1 LERSNTIE
9 LIVALADPL
18 NRAAAA
24 REVAVRLGVEELL
37 LLVRDPDLGTF
48 IPAPG
53 FAQTLRSGRSW
64 RAFLSCCSHTQ
75 QHAGEVE
82 LPEGCQRAAVA
93 FMHGATVAVLLGGH
107 LLEAESRM
115 LRTVLPLL
123 AAVLQSEQEAV
134 LARAQAE
141 DATDTV
147 NRVQTLAAALENAR
161 ADAARLISE
170 LRAQDRH
177 KDEFLAMLGHELRN
191 PLSALGSA
199 TELLRRGSNAGIESR
214 PLQIMGRQIVQLTR
228 LVNDLLDVSRVSRG
242 RIELE
247 LEPLGLEEVL
257 REALEESLPLLGE
270 REHSATI
277 EIAQPLTVRGD
288 RVRLTQIFGNLIN
301 NAAKYTPPHGTVK
314 LSASQDGDYAVVQVQ
329 DNGIG
334 IASDMLAKIFDLFVQ
349 VQTSIDKARGGL
361 GIGLT
366 LVRTL
371 VELHGGRIEAA
382 SEGTGRGTT
391 MKLWLPLARPLESG
405 ARSSAAGRLN
415 RRNSH
420 VLVVD
425 DNEDAADCI
434 AELLRVMGPTV
445 QVAYDAR
452 QALEFGR
459 QHQFDLILLDIGL
472 PGMDGYEVA
481 RRLRSEKR
489 QCAAQ
494 IVALTGFGADRLQAP
509 CFDDWLIKPISI
521 EALQDLLDRV

>member
-1 LERSNTIE
+1 
-9 LIVALADPL
+9 
-18 NRAAAA
+18 
-24 REVAVRLGVEELL
+24 
-37 LLVRDPDLGTF
+37 
-48 IPAPG
+48 
-53 FAQTLRSGRSW
+53 
-64 RAFLSCCSHTQ
+64 
-75 QHAGEVE
+75 
-82 LPEGCQRAAVA
+82 
-93 FMHGATVAVLLGGH
+93 
-107 LLEAESRM
+107 
-115 LRTVLPLL
+115 
-123 AAVLQSEQEAV
+123 
-134 LARAQAE
+134 
-141 DATDTV
+141 
-147 NRVQTLAAALENAR
+147 
-161 ADAARLISE
+161 
-170 LRAQDRH
+170 
-177 KDEFLAMLGHELRN
+177 
-191 PLSALGSA
+191 
-199 TELLRRGSNAGIESR
+199 
-214 PLQIMGRQIVQLTR
+214 
-228 LVNDLLDVSRVSRG
+228 VSRG

-247 LEPLGLEEVL
+247 LEALGLEEVL

-301 NAAKYTPPHGTVK
+301 NAAKYTPPQGTVK

-405 ARSSAAGRLN
+405 AQSSAAGRLN
-415 RRNSH
+415 RRNSR

-509 CFDDWLIKPISI
+509 CFDDWLIKPICI